1 MQIILPGLLAGLL
14 NTLLIPFILLVARKN
29 QWFDKPDPR
38 KIHTDKIPRLG
49 GVGIFLAFI
58 GSIAVSLIF
67 SGSYRQEIL
76 LFWPVLVSMLA
87 VHLLGLVDDFY
98 DLNARFKFIVQVGA
112 AVFVVA
118 MGYRFTHI
126 WLPGLGSLAIG
137 WLSWPLTLFWIVGV
151 LNAINMIDGL
161 DGLSSGISLIAALG
175 IGLLLME
182 HGAGFPALM
191 ALCLVGSL
199 AGYLL
204 YNFPPAKIFMGDSGS
219 TFLGFTLAV
228 LPLLDTGHVAEG
240 LWFWGAITL
249 LLVPVF
255 DVFAAILR
263 RKRGG
268 VPMMSPDKW
277 HIHHKLM
284 HFGFSTRTILGI
296 IYALCMLATLVAIS
310 VLALPA
316 LWYWLLTVVVW
327 LGFGAFFIVLHYAK
341 ERSLRK
347 AHTVKK

>member
-29 QWFDKPDPR
+29 QWFDKPGPR

-87 VHLLGLVDDFY
+87 VHL
-98 DLNARFKFIVQVGA
+98 
-112 AVFVVA
+112 
-118 MGYRFTHI
+118 
-126 WLPGLGSLAIG
+126 PGLGSLDIG
-137 WLSWPLTLFWIVGV
+137 WLSWPLSLFWIVGV

-316 LWYWLLTVVVW
+316 LWYWLLTVIVW

-347 AHTVKK
+347 AQAQKS